1 MIIAGLT
8 GSIAMGKSETAKQFL
23 RRGIRVFD
31 SDSIV
36 HQLYAKGGDAVGVI
50 AKLAPATIVDH
61 AVDRHLLSQEI
72 RNKPGLLAAIEQAVH
87 PLVRMRQE
95 AFLQQARAEG
105 HSLVILDIPLLFET
119 ARDRDVGKIIVVTA
133 SPDIQRERAMKRPG
147 MTVEKLEF
155 ILSKQV
161 PDADKRARA
170 DYIIDTSNSIAD
182 SQRQVDLI
190 LSELVGTKES

>member
-119 ARDRDVGKIIVVTA
+119 ARDRDVGKIIVVMQRLHEDDLTGHLLSRSTA
-133 SPDIQRERAMKRPG
+133 WTHSKIQAQAEEEGVYRLGYAPDDVFLRRA
-147 MTVEKLEF
+147 
-155 ILSKQV
+155 
-161 PDADKRARA
+161 A
-170 DYIIDTSNSIAD
+170 TSCC
-182 SQRQVDLI
+182 RR
-190 LSELVGTKES
+190 